1 MENKKI
7 LDFLRNLRDHTS
19 EGFSYLETLLN
30 ANTEELN
37 TEDRNGDESETLD
50 NREDIEDSGNRG
62 NCEEEVNPGEWE
74 DSGSSDECDE
84 TPRPTPLPTEFSDH
98 LGDSLKALE
107 GYRLGRKP
115 LAEEWNEAFSL
126 LFAIVG
132 DAAKG
137 VITPA
142 TAETLLRAA
151 SFSRETTAARMEGEI
166 AGRNAR
172 IEEQLRNKP
181 AGDGLPSL
189 QGSRG
194 AVKSSRR
201 TESIFDLA
209 GQAR

>member
-7 LDFLRNLRDHTS
+7 LDFLRDLRDHTS
-19 EGFSYLETLLN
+19 EGISYLETLFN
-30 ANTEELN
+30 PEELN
-37 TEDRNGDESETLD
+37 AEDCQGVDSEVQD
-50 NREDIEDSGNRG
+50 NCEEIEDSGNRE
-62 NCEEEVNPGEWE
+62 NCEEEGNPGECD

-84 TPRPTPLPTEFSDH
+84 TPRTTPLPAEFSDH

-132 DAAKG
+132 DAARG

-151 SFSRETTAARMEGEI
+151 SFSRETTAARLEGEI

-172 IEEQLRNKP
+172 IEEQLRSQP